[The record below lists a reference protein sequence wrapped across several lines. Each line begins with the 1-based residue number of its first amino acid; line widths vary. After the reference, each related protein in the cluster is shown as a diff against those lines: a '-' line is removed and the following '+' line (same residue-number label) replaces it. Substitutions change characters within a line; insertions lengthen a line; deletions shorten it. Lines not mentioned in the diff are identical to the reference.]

1 MTGRSLIK
9 RPEHSLT
16 VQVEPEIPE
25 ERMPSLRNLVLAGVD
40 DLLCGDGAPGLE
52 IPRHQRLVE
61 PVVGGGV
68 GSQVPA
74 LVAIMTAL
82 FQLQFAGNARANAVL
97 TRFQSF
103 APQISELK
111 IEFER
116 PDDRN

>member
-1 MTGRSLIK
+1 MASPSKKRTFDARMGPSMPRKRRNPPVSAAESSADIMRRLI
-9 RPEHSLT
+9 L
-16 VQVEPEIPE
+16 EPVPIT
-25 ERMPSLRNLVLAGVD
+25 LAGQS
-40 DLLCGDGAPGLE
+40 
-52 IPRHQRLVE
+52 R
-61 PVVGGGV
+61 
-68 GSQVPA
+68 QVPA

-82 FQLQFAGNARANAVL
+82 FHLQFAGNARANAVL